1 MYLYLELWS
10 ARGAWLKLSGDERK
24 AYFEKVTGTIG
35 DLLESGSEALAFA
48 LNDDDTDQRANYEYL
63 ALWRM
68 PDRATAVEF
77 EKRLTGLGW
86 YDLFD
91 QVNMRGEEITTEV
104 ALGHMLAR

>member
-10 ARGAWLKLSGDERK
+10 AREAWLALSRPERE
-24 AYFEKVTGTIG
+24 AFFDRVTGAVT

-48 LNDDDTDQRANYEYL
+48 LNDADTDRRAGYEYL

-77 EKRLTGLGW
+77 ERRLNELGW

-91 QVNMRGEEITTEV
+91 QQNMRGPEITTGV
-104 ALGHMLAR
+104 GLDHMLTR

>member
-10 ARGAWLKLSGDERK
+10 AREAWLVLSTQDRKTFFER
-24 AYFEKVTGTIG
+24 VTGAVS

-48 LNDDDTDQRANYEYL
+48 INDADTDRRASYEYL

-77 EKRLTGLGW
+77 EKRLDELGW

-91 QVNMRGEEITTEV
+91 QHNMRGEEITAEV
-104 ALGHMLAR
+104 GLGHMLTR

>member
-10 ARGAWLKLSGDERK
+10 ARDAWLKLTTDERK
-24 AYFEKVTGTIG
+24 AYFEKVSSTVAG
-35 DLLESGSEALAFA
+35 LLESGSEALAFA
-48 LNDDDTDQRANYEYL
+48 LNDDDTDRRANYEYL

-77 EKRLTGLGW
+77 ENRLNELGW

-91 QVNMRGEEITTEV
+91 QQNMRGEEITAE
-104 ALGHMLAR
+104 AGLGHMLAR

>member
-10 ARGAWLKLSGDERK
+10 ARDAWLKLSESERK
-24 AYFEKVTGTIG
+24 AYFEKVTGTIA

-48 LNDDDTDQRANYEYL
+48 LNDADTDRRANYEYL

-77 EKRLTGLGW
+77 EKRLNELGW

-91 QVNMRGEEITTEV
+91 QVNMRGEEITAEV
-104 ALGHMLAR
+104 GLGHMLGR

>member
-10 ARGAWLKLSGDERK
+10 AREAWLKLSRPERE
-24 AYFEKVTGTIG
+24 AFFERVTGAVT

-48 LNDDDTDQRANYEYL
+48 INDADTDKRAGYEYL

-77 EKRLTGLGW
+77 EARLNELGW

-91 QVNMRGEEITTEV
+91 QHNMRGPEITTGVGLE
-104 ALGHMLAR
+104 HMLSR